1 MHKWKRYRYWSI
13 KKKLLFFSV
22 LFIMGS
28 VYLNSILS
36 YTRYTMD
43 YEKQSSAQVQQIIDQ
58 VSYNIDTY
66 LDDLFRLTLSPYMND
81 GVMQTLEED
90 VHSSQLAQLKK
101 RRYIDSYL
109 EEMMIYPRKDINRV
123 FMLTDEIYTVGR
135 MPIGV
140 DYDSRFQEFDWY
152 KQAMATQE
160 SIFVPTHT
168 QQMVKNEGPKVFSIV
183 KQLRSTRD
191 TERILGAIKV
201 DANYNGIALIC
212 SKVDMGTGGGL
223 FIVDENRNVIYGSTD
238 ALNAGFFYNQIKAS
252 GKTAMTI
259 EQGGSSYL
267 LNSTVLPR
275 SNWTIVAVS
284 SLKVLNQKAVET
296 RNFGYMIALACSLL
310 AFILMYFFVRRFL
323 APLLNIVK
331 LMREFEQGNLSVSFP
346 AHRNDEMG
354 YLGTS
359 FNGLVS
365 RVNEMLDENT
375 QLVKQVYETQLL
387 QKEAQVQAL
396 YNQIRPHFLFNTLNM
411 ISMQMQTGK
420 QDKAIDHL
428 HKLSSMLRSMTF
440 MDKDIPLQKE
450 VDLLKAYLSIQSSRY
465 EGRLDYEINVDSALL
480 SMPIPALLL
489 QPIVENAVI
498 HGCEAK
504 REMTHIVITAAQ
516 QPHGGIRITIADSG
530 QGMSAEALQRLRDK
544 LELEVTGK
552 SEPDYR
558 EKPELNA
565 EKGDIKISER
575 GTPAS
580 GHTHNGTGIGL
591 LNVNRRIKLKYGPE
605 FGIHVESLPEQGTTV
620 TIHLPETGLQ
630 RSGKDV

>member
-1 MHKWKRYRYWSI
+1 MYKWKRYRYWSI

-22 LFIMGS
+22 LFILGS
-28 VYLNSILS
+28 VFLASILS
-36 YTRYTMD
+36 YSKYTMD
-43 YEKQSSAQVQQIIDQ
+43 FKQQSSEQVQQIIAQ

-90 VHSSQLAQLKK
+90 VHDSHLAQLKK
-101 RRYIDSYL
+101 RRFIDNYL

-123 FMLTDEIYTVGR
+123 FILTDEMYTVGR
-135 MPIGV
+135 MPISV

-152 KQAMATQE
+152 KQAMNTQD

-168 QQMVKNEGPKVFSIV
+168 QQMVKNGGPKVFSIV

-191 TERILGAIKV
+191 TEKILGAIKV
-201 DANYNGIALIC
+201 DANYNGIAVIC
-212 SKVDMGTGGGL
+212 SKVDMGSGGGL
-223 FIVDENRNVIYGSTD
+223 FILDNNRNVIYRSTD
-238 ALNAGFFYNQIKAS
+238 RLNAVSLFNQVKAS
-252 GKTAMTI
+252 GKPTMTI
-259 EQGGSSYL
+259 NQGGTSYL
-267 LNSTVLPR
+267 LNSTQLPR

-284 SLKVLNQKAVET
+284 SIKELNQKATET
-296 RNFGYMIALACSLL
+296 RNFGFFIALACSLL

-323 APLLNIVK
+323 APLLHIVK
-331 LMREFEQGNLSVSFP
+331 LMREVEQGNLQVSFP
-346 AHRNDEMG
+346 AHRNDEIG

-365 RVNEMLDENT
+365 RVREMLGENT
-375 QLVKQVYETQLL
+375 QLVKQVYETELL

-428 HKLSSMLRSMTF
+428 HKLSSMLRSMTQ

-450 VDLLKAYLSIQSSRY
+450 LDLLKAYLSIQSSRY
-465 EGRLDYEINVDSALL
+465 EGRLEYELRVDPALYD
-480 SMPIPALLL
+480 MPIPALLF

-504 REMTHIVITAAQ
+504 REQTSILISGEKTAR
-516 QPHGGIRITIADSG
+516 GEVLFTIRDSG
-530 QGMSAEALQRLRDK
+530 QGMSPETLLELRGK
-544 LELEVTGK
+544 LEQAPSDNQSAGD
-552 SEPDYR
+552 PDSDGAR
-558 EKPELNA
+558 
-565 EKGDIKISER
+565 
-575 GTPAS
+575 T
-580 GHTHNGTGIGL
+580 GTGIGL
-591 LNVNRRIKLKYGPE
+591 LNVNKRIKLKYG
-605 FGIHVESLPEQGTTV
+605 FGYGIKVDSVQGQGTAV
-620 TIHLPETGLQ
+620 SVLLPDTGF
-630 RSGKDV
+630 GKER